1 MERIF
6 TLNRSKGPVISCKR
20 GWGREEGGGGRGRM
34 EDLMKDLQGE
44 WREDQSL
51 PKKYKS
57 GYYKKL
63 TVNFLPMR

>member
-1 MERIF
+1 MGE
-6 TLNRSKGPVISCKR
+6 
-20 GWGREEGGGGRGRM
+20 GRGGGGRGRM

-57 GYYKKL
+57 GTIKNWLLIFCQWGDGEGGGGGKGEIIRI
-63 TVNFLPMR
+63 F